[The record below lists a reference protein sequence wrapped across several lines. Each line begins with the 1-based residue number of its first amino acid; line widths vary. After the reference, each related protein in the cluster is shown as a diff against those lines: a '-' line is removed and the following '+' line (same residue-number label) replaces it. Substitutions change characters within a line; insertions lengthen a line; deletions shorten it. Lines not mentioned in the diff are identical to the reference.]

1 MKRIVLTAVAV
12 LIGICAFA
20 QKIKVDKGQ
29 VLLDGI
35 AIAKVESPVI
45 KEYKISNLDGTNSI
59 MAYMR
64 VGNPY
69 AFIELKDEGKTKS
82 NEMNF
87 VKYSPFNIDR
97 SIIQTLF
104 SKGLITANG
113 IDIEK
118 VNAFLN
124 EAPSG
129 LAAKYGYVK
138 EEVLDAEAQIAN
150 SYQLS
155 IDDNGAIYSQKVMKE
170 NQALTANSI
179 PAVQRMDNGSNGIIG
194 YIKVTLKN
202 GLIDKY
208 EITDLDNYLIGSWY
222 VDHGSVLGY
231 DKYLNQELITFDKKV
246 FTVKQY
252 GGSFMPP
259 NYSLSKDDIAMN
271 VVRKLIGNGYTLKH
285 QGSIAATEMRAAQME
300 RSAANRKAAI
310 LNSKSIYNKNG
321 YVLNEKGEKK
331 TGTITAEFEST
342 KEYSNQIT
350 DIGVYGK
357 TVALKFTDE
366 KGKPEKEIF
375 KSKNGIRFCIEK
387 EGKEECYLGLKTIG
401 NGMATAE
408 SIGSLSFDSSSFYKI
423 LYENSGYFVLVNPI
437 IPSDLIIKIPN
448 QEKGLYTNNSSVEKL
463 KKNLTEYIK
472 CDTIVFDTYDF
483 KTLDGLIKVL
493 EDSKKIAQNK
503 N

>member
-1 MKRIVLTAVAV
+1 MKRILLTAITV
-12 LIGICAFA
+12 LISICAFA
-20 QKIKVDKGQ
+20 QKIKVEKGQ

-69 AFIELKDEGKTKS
+69 TFIELKDEGKTKS

-104 SKGLITANG
+104 SKGLMTANG

-124 EAPSG
+124 EPPSG
-129 LAAKYGYVK
+129 LAAKYGYVQ
-138 EEVLDAEAQIAN
+138 EEVLNAEAQIAN

-155 IDDNGAIYSQKVMKE
+155 IDDSGAIYSQKILKE
-170 NQALTANSI
+170 QQALTANDI
-179 PAVQRMDNGSNGIIG
+179 PVVQRMDNRANGIIG
-194 YIKVTLKN
+194 YIKMTLKN
-202 GLIDKY
+202 GLIYKY
-208 EITDLDNYLIGSWY
+208 EITDLDNYPIGFWF
-222 VDHGSVLGY
+222 VEEGSAFGY
-231 DKYLNQELITFDKKV
+231 NKFLNQQLITFDKKV
-246 FTVKQY
+246 FTVKQF
-252 GGSFMPP
+252 GGSFMNP
-259 NYSLSKDDIAMN
+259 NYSLSKDDLAMD
-271 VVRKLIGNGYTLKH
+271 VVKKLIGNGYTLQH
-285 QGSIAATEMRAAQME
+285 QGRIAESEMRVAQME
-300 RSAANRKAAI
+300 MSAANRKAAI

-321 YVLNEKGEKK
+321 YVLNEKGEKR

-375 KSKNGIRFCIEK
+375 KSKNGIRFCIDK
-387 EGKEECYLGLKTIG
+387 EEKEECYLGLKTIG

-408 SIGSLSFDSSSFYKI
+408 SIGSLSFDSSIFYKI
-423 LYENSGYFVLVNPI
+423 LFENSGYLVLVNPI
-437 IPSDLIIKIPN
+437 VPSDLIIKIPN
-448 QEKGLYTNNSSVEKL
+448 QEKGLYTNNSSIEKL
-463 KKNLTEYIK
+463 KKNLAEYLK
-472 CDTIVFDTYDF
+472 CDAIVFEDHDF
-483 KTLDGLIKVL
+483 KTLEGLIKVL
-493 EDSKKIAQNK
+493 EEYQK
-503 N
+503 NCGK

>member
-1 MKRIVLTAVAV
+1 MKRIVLTAMAV
-12 LIGICAFA
+12 LISICAFA
-20 QKIKVDKGQ
+20 QKIKVEKGQ

-35 AIAKVESPVI
+35 PIAKVESPVI
-45 KEYKISNLDGTNSI
+45 KEYKISNLDGNNSI

-64 VGNPY
+64 IGNPY
-69 AFIELKDEGKTKS
+69 TFIELKNEAINKS

-104 SKGLITANG
+104 SKGLMTANG

-118 VNAFLN
+118 MNAFLN
-124 EAPSG
+124 EAPTG
-129 LAAKYGYVK
+129 LSEKYGYVK

-194 YIKVTLKN
+194 YIKVTLKD
-202 GLIDKY
+202 GVIDKY
-208 EITDLDNYLIGSWY
+208 EITDLDNYLIGSWFVY
-222 VDHGSVLGY
+222 QGSVLGY

-252 GGSFMPP
+252 GSFVPV
-259 NYSLSKDDIAMN
+259 NYSLSKDDTAMN
-271 VVRKLIGNGYTLKH
+271 VVRKLIGNGYILQH
-285 QGSIAATEMRAAQME
+285 QGSIAATEMRAEQIE
-300 RSAANRKAAI
+300 RSIANRKAAI
-310 LNSKSIYNKNG
+310 LNSKNIYNKNG
-321 YVLNEKGEKK
+321 YVINEKGEKRI
-331 TGTITAEFEST
+331 GTITAEFEST
-342 KEYSNQIT
+342 KDYSNQIT

-357 TVALKFTDE
+357 TVVLKFTDE
-366 KGKPEKEIF
+366 KGQGKKEIF

-401 NGMATAE
+401 NGMAAAE
-408 SIGSLSFDSSSFYKI
+408 SIGSLSFDSSNFYKI
-423 LYENSGYFVLVNPI
+423 LYENSGYLVLVNPI
-437 IPSDLIIKIPN
+437 VPSDFIIKTPN
-448 QEKGLYTNNSSVEKL
+448 QEKGLYNNNSSIEKV
-463 KKNLTEYIK
+463 KKNITEYVK
-472 CDTIVFDTYDF
+472 CDAFVFDNYDF

-493 EDSKKIAQNK
+493 EDYKKKCAK
-503 N
+503 